1 MFILILV
8 LVVNYILSLEN
19 VSSLDKEMRHLVV
32 SFKMIKT
39 RRSLEVGK

>member
-19 VSSLDKEMRHLVV
+19 VSSLVMEMRPLVI

-39 RRSLEVGK
+39 GRSLEVGM